1 MLKSLYYRL
10 SIQEFIVVFGGKL
23 KLCYKIQIYVSLLV
37 CSFKECEMGQGSIFF
52 IVLLIMKEI
61 IVTPEFDIDSV
72 PIIRAVADLVC
83 DK

>member
-1 MLKSLYYRL
+1 M
-10 SIQEFIVVFGGKL
+10 IQNSNIGIITGLFLQRVRNGTGFNFL
-23 KLCYKIQIYVSLLV
+23 
-37 CSFKECEMGQGSIFF
+37 

>member
-1 MLKSLYYRL
+1 
-10 SIQEFIVVFGGKL
+10 
-23 KLCYKIQIYVSLLV
+23 
-37 CSFKECEMGQGSIFF
+37 MGQGSIFF

>member
-1 MLKSLYYRL
+1 MLQNSNICIITGLFLQRVRNGTGFNFL
-10 SIQEFIVVFGGKL
+10 
-23 KLCYKIQIYVSLLV
+23 
-37 CSFKECEMGQGSIFF
+37 